1 MNKSLLATAILTSI
15 ALSGCGGGSSG
26 SSSTPESQ
34 SDVSGVVNKGLVR
47 GGLVNV
53 CLATGA
59 NINDESCPE
68 DEILAST
75 VTDESG
81 QYSLSGLPQNRALL
95 FVLTS
100 NDDPDITTQMKCDFK
115 ACLDDGKALG
125 EWIDVAADFKLISI
139 LSADTSSITAHMTSI
154 TDAIAKHT
162 IRASRGSDE
171 VDIDVINNSRS
182 MIAQLFGVEAQKI
195 MALGAVDLT
204 DAEAIKTALD
214 NNDLESV
221 KMAALSAAFSDIS
234 PNLEEM
240 FTQVD
245 GLISGE
251 TEGAESVR
259 RALLG
264 GSSDLLSAVKT
275 QLDDESV
282 EFTSV
287 TQRIDEVKEEDATVT
302 VAEATSDIQAAKDL
316 VTQVRTVYDATQEEG
331 NLRQGFIQLG
341 NSLEPLPDL
350 LQEEVSQAFETLT
363 SALMSI
369 AHLID
374 DELFEEEGEWEVV
387 KEGNTYTIDTDT
399 VKLTVLGSSDVVFD
413 EQGTEESGSINDTA
427 EIDLTITELWVK
439 EGTVE
444 LSATEGQAQVLTFVG
459 TESWENP
466 PVDNG
471 HDYSEEWHL
480 AAEKLH
486 FALTDL
492 TIEANDSHDTP
503 FTLQGSV
510 SFTANKPII
519 QGKHTSSSQHSEQQ
533 NQSEDFDEETFSARD
548 LSFSI
553 NANLEYQEQK
563 AGISLRVT
571 LDNPNGLVYFRS
583 MRQAWQWG
591 DSFNYEYQQEED
603 IAQPGSSLDEVKPET
618 ADTFLRGSVLVT
630 LDTEVNPE
638 NPQVAKVSL
647 QASRPA
653 YDLVNLN
660 GSITYNGKEL
670 TLKTQVNTEQ
680 DKPLAVELSNGAAIA
695 FLREGTN
702 GQVVGNIKVGNKQVA
717 SIDEPRNGVV
727 VVRYTNGEFE
737 SLF

>member
-439 EGTVE
+439 EGSVE

-486 FALTDL
+486 FSLTDL

-563 AGISLRVT
+563 AGISLRVDI
-571 LDNPNGLVYFRS
+571 DNPNGLVYFRS

-680 DKPLAVELSNGAAIA
+680 DKPLAVELSNGATIA

>member
-439 EGTVE
+439 EGSVE

-486 FALTDL
+486 FSLTDL

-563 AGISLRVT
+563 AGISLRVDI
-571 LDNPNGLVYFRS
+571 DNPNGLVYFRS

-702 GQVVGNIKVGNKQVA
+702 GQVVGNIKVGNKHVA

>member
-68 DEILAST
+68 EEILAST

-125 EWIDVAADFKLISI
+125 EWIDVVADFKLISI

-439 EGTVE
+439 EGSVE

-492 TIEANDSHDTP
+492 TIEANDSHDTS

-548 LSFSI
+548 LSFNI

-563 AGISLRVT
+563 AGISLRVAI
-571 LDNPNGLVYFRS
+571 DNPNGLVYFRS

>member
-53 CLATGA
+53 CVATGA

-439 EGTVE
+439 EGSVE

-492 TIEANDSHDTP
+492 TIEANDSHDTS

-548 LSFSI
+548 LSFNI

-563 AGISLRVT
+563 AGISLRVAI
-571 LDNPNGLVYFRS
+571 DNPNGLVYFRS

>member
-68 DEILAST
+68 EEILAST

-125 EWIDVAADFKLISI
+125 EWIDVVADFKLISI

-439 EGTVE
+439 EGSVE

-492 TIEANDSHDTP
+492 TIEANDSHDTS

-548 LSFSI
+548 LSFNI

-563 AGISLRVT
+563 AGISLRVAI
-571 LDNPNGLVYFRS
+571 DNPNGLVYFRS

-737 SLF
+737 ALF

>member
-439 EGTVE
+439 EGSVE

-548 LSFSI
+548 LSFNI

-563 AGISLRVT
+563 AGISLRVAI
-571 LDNPNGLVYFRS
+571 DNPNGLVYFRS

>member
-282 EFTSV
+282 EFTFV

-439 EGTVE
+439 EGSVE

-548 LSFSI
+548 LSFNI

-563 AGISLRVT
+563 AGISLRVAI
-571 LDNPNGLVYFRS
+571 DNPNGLVYFRS

>member
-1 MNKSLLATAILTSI
+1 MS
-15 ALSGCGGGSSG
+15 
-26 SSSTPESQ
+26 
-34 SDVSGVVNKGLVR
+34 
-47 GGLVNV
+47 
-53 CLATGA
+53 
-59 NINDESCPE
+59 
-68 DEILAST
+68 
-75 VTDESG
+75 
-81 QYSLSGLPQNRALL
+81 
-95 FVLTS
+95 
-100 NDDPDITTQMKCDFK
+100 
-115 ACLDDGKALG
+115 DDGKALG

-234 PNLEEM
+234 SNLEEM

-302 VAEATSDIQAAKDL
+302 VAEVTSDIQAAKDL

-439 EGTVE
+439 EGSVE

-548 LSFSI
+548 LSFNI

-571 LDNPNGLVYFRS
+571 IDNPNGLVYFRS

-680 DKPLAVELSNGAAIA
+680 DKPLAVELLNGAAIA

>member
-125 EWIDVAADFKLISI
+125 EWRDVAADFKLISI

-287 TQRIDEVKEEDATVT
+287 TQRIYEVKEEDATVT

-413 EQGTEESGSINDTA
+413 EQETEESGSINDTA

-439 EGTVE
+439 EGSVE

-548 LSFSI
+548 LSFNI

-563 AGISLRVT
+563 AGISLRVAI
-571 LDNPNGLVYFRS
+571 DNPNGLVYFRS

>member
-234 PNLEEM
+234 PHLEEM

-259 RALLG
+259 RVLLG

-287 TQRIDEVKEEDATVT
+287 TQRIDAVKEEDATVT

-413 EQGTEESGSINDTA
+413 EQGTEESGAINDTA

-439 EGTVE
+439 EGSVE

-486 FALTDL
+486 FSLTDL

-548 LSFSI
+548 LSFNI

-563 AGISLRVT
+563 AGISLRVAI
-571 LDNPNGLVYFRS
+571 DNPNGLVYFRS

-647 QASRPA
+647 QAHRPA
-653 YDLVNLN
+653 YDLVSLN

-717 SIDEPRNGVV
+717 SIDEPRNGAV

>member
-115 ACLDDGKALG
+115 ACLDNGKALG
-125 EWIDVAADFKLISI
+125 EWTDVAADFKLISI

-287 TQRIDEVKEEDATVT
+287 TQRIDEVKVEDATVT

-439 EGTVE
+439 EGSVE

-471 HDYSEEWHL
+471 HGYSEEWHL

-548 LSFSI
+548 LSFNI

-563 AGISLRVT
+563 AGISLRVAI
-571 LDNPNGLVYFRS
+571 DNPNGLVYFRS

>member
-413 EQGTEESGSINDTA
+413 EQGTEESGAINDTA

-439 EGTVE
+439 EGSVE

-492 TIEANDSHDTP
+492 TIEANDSHDAP

-563 AGISLRVT
+563 AGISLS
-571 LDNPNGLVYFRS
+571 G
-583 MRQAWQWG
+583 
-591 DSFNYEYQQEED
+591 
-603 IAQPGSSLDEVKPET
+603 
-618 ADTFLRGSVLVT
+618 
-630 LDTEVNPE
+630 
-638 NPQVAKVSL
+638 
-647 QASRPA
+647 
-653 YDLVNLN
+653 
-660 GSITYNGKEL
+660 
-670 TLKTQVNTEQ
+670 
-680 DKPLAVELSNGAAIA
+680 
-695 FLREGTN
+695 
-702 GQVVGNIKVGNKQVA
+702 
-717 SIDEPRNGVV
+717 
-727 VVRYTNGEFE
+727 
-737 SLF
+737 